1 MLEQYADP
9 ITTNDDIKNR
19 LNDFH
24 HIHGRCFHL
33 HDHVLRVKIIINIK
47 NHHTPAPFP
56 QQRVQQDSFQSHSE
70 KALVGRLN

>member
-33 HDHVLRVKIIINIK
+33 HDHVLRVNIIINIK
-47 NHHTPAPFP
+47 NITHLLHFLSRESSKTVFNLI
-56 QQRVQQDSFQSHSE
+56 
-70 KALVGRLN
+70 KGRPLQEG